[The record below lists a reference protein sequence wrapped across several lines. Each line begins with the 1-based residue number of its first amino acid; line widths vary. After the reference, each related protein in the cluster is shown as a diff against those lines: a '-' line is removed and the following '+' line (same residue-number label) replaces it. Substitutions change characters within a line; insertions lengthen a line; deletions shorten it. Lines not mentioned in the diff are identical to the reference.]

1 MQHLTRSY
9 LHSRILDWK
18 LNRGIYLF
26 YFGNKNNLLED
37 RQSYADLHNT
47 HIQAYQ
53 PQSPLYCEHNYSISN
68 TKNTIPG
75 SSQLLNILPFRICY
89 QKFWNSWAGTVAMFA
104 IRFQSVCMYDSN
116 PDILGQYPSTV
127 TTHGDFSQPSTVPPE
142 HQNSFHN
149 QSNTTSIST
158 TYTPYHDE
166 HSPIVRLHL
175 QTVCLPWKLT
185 HPAARTWLLI
195 MLQIP
200 TSCLLPASTNWI

>member
-1 MQHLTRSY
+1 
-9 LHSRILDWK
+9 
-18 LNRGIYLF
+18 
-26 YFGNKNNLLED
+26 
-37 RQSYADLHNT
+37 
-47 HIQAYQ
+47 
-53 PQSPLYCEHNYSISN
+53 
-68 TKNTIPG
+68 
-75 SSQLLNILPFRICY
+75 
-89 QKFWNSWAGTVAMFA
+89 MFA
-104 IRFQSVCMYDSN
+104 IRFLSVCMYDSN

-195 MLQIP
+195 MLP
-200 TSCLLPASTNWI
+200 TTTKFRDISHDILPPPTEYKGNALSKHLSQQQ

>member
-1 MQHLTRSY
+1 MTPWVPPKISHPEGGVKKGVFHCPQT
-9 LHSRILDWK
+9 SRD
-18 LNRGIYLF
+18 
-26 YFGNKNNLLED
+26 
-37 RQSYADLHNT
+37 
-47 HIQAYQ
+47 
-53 PQSPLYCEHNYSISN
+53 C
-68 TKNTIPG
+68 
-75 SSQLLNILPFRICY
+75 
-89 QKFWNSWAGTVAMFA
+89 VAMFA

-200 TSCLLPASTNWI
+200 ISCLLPASTN